1 MDELEGKVAVV
12 TGGGS
17 GMGRGMARAFTRA
30 GMRVVV
36 AEIDEGSLDAA
47 VAELT
52 AAGHEAVGVRTDV
65 SKLADVEALAEA
77 AMDHFGAVHV
87 LCNNAGVCTFAT
99 IDKMSIEEWEWTLG
113 IDLWGPIYG
122 VKVFKPLIE
131 ATGTGHINST
141 SSVAGLIAGGAVA
154 PYNVAKHGVVAL
166 MCTLERE
173 LRSAHS
179 PVRSSVLCPGAVNT
193 PIGRNSV
200 RSKRA
205 MQGRDADADADGAI
219 ATGREAEKLNDSLGD
234 ALAQGMDPDDVGE
247 MVLQAIRDDQFWILT
262 NPGLAKQQHH
272 QVAAM
277 LEDRSLSRL
286 RMF

>member
-1 MDELEGKVAVV
+1 VEELEGKVAVI
-12 TGGGS
+12 TGAGS
-17 GMGRGMARAFTRA
+17 GMGLGMARAFAGA
-30 GMRVVV
+30 GMRIVA
-36 AEIDEGSLDAA
+36 AEIDQGSLDRA
-47 VAELT
+47 VDELT

-65 SKLADVEALAEA
+65 SKLADVEALATA

-99 IDKMSIEEWEWTLG
+99 IDKMSIDEWEWTLG

-131 ATGTGHINST
+131 QTGTGHINST
-141 SSVAGLIAGGAVA
+141 ASVAGLIAGGAVA

-193 PIGRNSV
+193 PIGRNSQ
-200 RSKRA
+200 RSRRA
-205 MQGRDADADADGAI
+205 MRGEAGTDQGGGI
-219 ATGREAEKLNDSLGD
+219 ATGTEAVKLNDRLGD
-234 ALAQGMDPDDVGE
+234 ALKDGMDPDEVGQL
-247 MVLQAIRDDQFWILT
+247 VLDAIRTDTFWILT

>member
-1 MDELEGKVAVV
+1 MEELEGKVAVI
-12 TGGGS
+12 TGAGS
-17 GMGRGMARAFTRA
+17 GMGLGMARAFAGA
-30 GMRVVV
+30 GMRIVA
-36 AEIDEGSLDAA
+36 AEIDQTSLDRA

-65 SKLADVEALAEA
+65 SKLTEVEALAEA

-99 IDKMSIEEWEWTLG
+99 IDKMTIEEWEWTLG

-131 ATGTGHINST
+131 QTGTGHINST
-141 SSVAGLIAGGAVA
+141 ASVAGLIAGGAVA

-193 PIGRNSV
+193 PIGRNSQ
-200 RSKRA
+200 RSRRE
-205 MQGRDADADADGAI
+205 MRGEGDPTQGGGI
-219 ATGREAEKLNDSLGD
+219 ATGAEAVKLNDRLGD
-234 ALAQGMDPDDVGE
+234 ALKDGMDPDAVGHL
-247 MVLQAIRDDQFWILT
+247 VLDAIRDDTFWILT

>member
-1 MDELEGKVAVV
+1 MEALEGKVAVI
-12 TGGGS
+12 TGAGS
-17 GMGRGMARAFTRA
+17 GMGLGMARAFAGA
-30 GMRVVV
+30 GMRIVA
-36 AEIDEGSLDAA
+36 AEIDQGSLDAA

-65 SKLADVEALAEA
+65 SQLADVEALATA

-131 ATGTGHINST
+131 QTGTGHINST
-141 SSVAGLIAGGAVA
+141 SSVAGLIAGQAVA

-193 PIGRNSV
+193 PIGRNSQ
-200 RSKRA
+200 RSRRA
-205 MQGRDADADADGAI
+205 MRGETEAGAGGGI
-219 ATGREAEKLNDSLGD
+219 ATGAEAVKLNDRLGD
-234 ALAQGMDPDDVGE
+234 ALKDGMDPDEVGR
-247 MVLQAIRDDQFWILT
+247 MVLDAIRSDTFWILT

-286 RMF
+286 RM

>member
-17 GMGRGMARAFTRA
+17 GMGLGMARAFTRA

-205 MQGRDADADADGAI
+205 MQGRDADGAI

-234 ALAQGMDPDDVGE
+234 ALAQGMDPDEVGE

>member
-1 MDELEGKVAVV
+1 
-12 TGGGS
+12 
-17 GMGRGMARAFTRA
+17 MARAFAGA
-30 GMRVVV
+30 GMRIVA
-36 AEIDEGSLDAA
+36 AEIDQASLDRA
-47 VAELT
+47 VDELT

-65 SKLADVEALAEA
+65 SKLADVEALATA

-131 ATGTGHINST
+131 QTGTGHINST

-193 PIGRNSV
+193 PIGRNSQ
-200 RSKRA
+200 RSRRA
-205 MQGRDADADADGAI
+205 MRGETAAGQGGGI
-219 ATGREAEKLNDSLGD
+219 ATGQEAVKLNDRLGD
-234 ALAQGMDPDDVGE
+234 ALKDGMDPDEVGH
-247 MVLQAIRDDQFWILT
+247 MVLDAIRNDTFWILT
-262 NPGLAKQQHH
+262 NPALAKQQHH

>member
-1 MDELEGKVAVV
+1 MDDLEGKVAVI

-17 GMGRGMARAFTRA
+17 GMGLGMARAFAGAGTRI
-30 GMRVVV
+30 VV
-36 AEIDEGSLDAA
+36 AEIDQTSLDRT

-65 SKLADVEALAEA
+65 SKLADVEALATA
-77 AMDHFGAVHV
+77 TMDHYGAVHV
-87 LCNNAGVCTFAT
+87 LCNNAGVCTFAS

-141 SSVAGLIAGGAVA
+141 ASVAGLISGQAVA

-179 PVRSSVLCPGAVNT
+179 PVRASVLCPGAVNT
-193 PIGRNSV
+193 PIGANSV
-200 RSKRA
+200 RSR
-205 MQGRDADADADGAI
+205 
-219 ATGREAEKLNDSLGD
+219 REAQGAEVGLTSGQEGKKLNDRLMT
-234 ALAQGMDPDDVGE
+234 ALQHGMNPDDVGHL
-247 MVLQAIRDDQFWILT
+247 VLDAIRNDTFWVLT
-262 NPGLAKQQHH
+262 DPKLAEQQKH

>member
-1 MDELEGKVAVV
+1 
-12 TGGGS
+12 
-17 GMGRGMARAFTRA
+17 
-30 GMRVVV
+30 
-36 AEIDEGSLDAA
+36 
-47 VAELT
+47 
-52 AAGHEAVGVRTDV
+52 
-65 SKLADVEALAEA
+65 
-77 AMDHFGAVHV
+77 V

-99 IDKMSIEEWEWTLG
+99 IDRMSIEEWEWTLG

-141 SSVAGLIAGGAVA
+141 SSVAGLVAGGAVA

-173 LRSAHS
+173 LRAAHS
-179 PVRSSVLCPGAVNT
+179 PVRASVLCPGAVNT

-205 MQGRDADADADGAI
+205 MQAGADDGGI
-219 ATGREAEKLNDSLGD
+219 AAGREGAKLNDRLSD
-234 ALAQGMDPDDVGE
+234 ALAHGMDPDEVGQL
-247 MVLQAIRDDQFWILT
+247 VLQAIRDDTFWILT
-262 NPGLAKQQHH
+262 DPRPAKQQHH

-277 LEDRSLSRL
+277 LDDRSLSRL
-286 RMF
+286 RL

>member
-1 MDELEGKVAVV
+1 MDDLEGKVAVI
-12 TGGGS
+12 TGAGS
-17 GMGRGMARAFTRA
+17 GMGLGMARAFTGA
-30 GMRVVV
+30 GMRVVA
-36 AEIDEGSLDAA
+36 AEIDQASLDRA
-47 VAELT
+47 VDELT

-65 SKLADVEALAEA
+65 SRLADVEALAEA

-99 IDKMSIEEWEWTLG
+99 IDKMSLEEWEWTLG

-131 ATGTGHINST
+131 QTGTGHINST
-141 SSVAGLIAGGAVA
+141 ASVAGLIAGGAVA

-179 PVRSSVLCPGAVNT
+179 PVRASVLCPGAVNT
-193 PIGRNSV
+193 PIGRNSQ
-200 RSKRA
+200 RSRRELR
-205 MQGRDADADADGAI
+205 GETDTSGDGI
-219 ATGREAEKLNDSLGD
+219 ATGAEAVKLNDRLGD
-234 ALAQGMDPDDVGE
+234 ALKDGMDPDEVGH
-247 MVLQAIRDDQFWILT
+247 MVLDAIRTDTFWILT

>member
-1 MDELEGKVAVV
+1 VEELEGKVAVI
-12 TGGGS
+12 TGAGS
-17 GMGRGMARAFTRA
+17 GMGLGMARAFAGA
-30 GMRVVV
+30 GMRVVA
-36 AEIDEGSLDAA
+36 AEIDQASLDRT

-65 SKLADVEALAEA
+65 SKLADVEALAAA

-131 ATGTGHINST
+131 QTGTGHINST
-141 SSVAGLIAGGAVA
+141 ASVAGLIAGGAVA

-173 LRSAHS
+173 LRAAHS

-193 PIGRNSV
+193 PIGRNSQ
-200 RSKRA
+200 RSRRE
-205 MQGRDADADADGAI
+205 MRGEADGGI
-219 ATGREAEKLNDSLGD
+219 ATGVEAVKLNDRLGD
-234 ALAQGMDPDDVGE
+234 ALKDGMDPDAVGH
-247 MVLQAIRDDQFWILT
+247 MVLDAIRTDTFWILT

>member
-1 MDELEGKVAVV
+1 MEELEGKVAVI
-12 TGGGS
+12 TGAGS
-17 GMGRGMARAFTRA
+17 GMGLGMARAFAGA
-30 GMRVVV
+30 GMRIVA
-36 AEIDEGSLDAA
+36 AEIDQASLDRT
-47 VAELT
+47 VDELT

-65 SKLADVEALAEA
+65 SRLADVEALAA
-77 AMDHFGAVHV
+77 ATMDHFGAVHV

-99 IDKMSIEEWEWTLG
+99 IDKMTIEEWEWTLG

-131 ATGTGHINST
+131 QTGTGHINST
-141 SSVAGLIAGGAVA
+141 ASVAGLIAGGAVA

-193 PIGRNSV
+193 PIGRNSQ
-200 RSKRA
+200 RSRRA
-205 MQGRDADADADGAI
+205 MRGEPEHASGGGI
-219 ATGREAEKLNDSLGD
+219 ATGKEAVKLNDRLGD
-234 ALAQGMDPDDVGE
+234 ALKDGMDPDEVGH
-247 MVLQAIRDDQFWILT
+247 MVLEAIRNDTFWILT

>member
-1 MDELEGKVAVV
+1 MEELEGKVAVI
-12 TGGGS
+12 TGAGS
-17 GMGRGMARAFTRA
+17 GMGLGMARAFAGA
-30 GMRVVV
+30 GMRIVA
-36 AEIDEGSLDAA
+36 AEIDQASLDRA
-47 VAELT
+47 VVELT

-65 SKLADVEALAEA
+65 SKLADVEALATA

-87 LCNNAGVCTFAT
+87 LCNNAGVCTFAS

-131 ATGTGHINST
+131 QTGTGHINST
-141 SSVAGLIAGGAVA
+141 ASVAGLIAGGAVA

-193 PIGRNSV
+193 PIGRNSQ
-200 RSKRA
+200 RSRRA
-205 MQGRDADADADGAI
+205 ARGETGPGQGGGI
-219 ATGREAEKLNDSLGD
+219 ATGQEAVKLNDRLGD
-234 ALAQGMDPDDVGE
+234 ALKDGMDPDEVGHL
-247 MVLQAIRDDQFWILT
+247 VLDAIRTDTFWILT

>member
-1 MDELEGKVAVV
+1 MEELEGKVAVI
-12 TGGGS
+12 TGAGS
-17 GMGRGMARAFTRA
+17 GMGLGMARAFAGA
-30 GMRVVV
+30 GMRIVA
-36 AEIDEGSLDAA
+36 AEIDQASLDRT
-47 VAELT
+47 VDELT

-65 SKLADVEALAEA
+65 SRLADVEALAA
-77 AMDHFGAVHV
+77 ATMDHFGAVHV

-99 IDKMSIEEWEWTLG
+99 IDNMTIEEWEWTLG

-131 ATGTGHINST
+131 QTGTGHINST
-141 SSVAGLIAGGAVA
+141 ASVAGLIAGGAVA

-193 PIGRNSV
+193 PIGRTSQ
-200 RSKRA
+200 RSRRA
-205 MQGRDADADADGAI
+205 ARGEPEQASGGGI
-219 ATGREAEKLNDSLGD
+219 ATGREAVKLNDRLGD
-234 ALAQGMDPDDVGE
+234 ALKDGMDPDEVGH
-247 MVLQAIRDDQFWILT
+247 MVLEAIRNDTFWILT

-277 LEDRSLSRL
+277 LADRSLSRL

>member
-205 MQGRDADADADGAI
+205 MQGRDADGAI

>member
-1 MDELEGKVAVV
+1 MDDLEGKVAVI
-12 TGGGS
+12 TGAGS
-17 GMGRGMARAFTRA
+17 GMGLGMARAFTGA
-30 GMRVVV
+30 GMRVVA
-36 AEIDEGSLDAA
+36 AEIDQASLDRA
-47 VAELT
+47 VDELT

-131 ATGTGHINST
+131 QTGTGHINST
-141 SSVAGLIAGGAVA
+141 ASVAGLIAGGAVA

-179 PVRSSVLCPGAVNT
+179 PVRASVLCPGAVNT
-193 PIGRNSV
+193 PIGRNSQ
-200 RSKRA
+200 RSRRA
-205 MQGRDADADADGAI
+205 LRGETDAGAGI
-219 ATGREAEKLNDSLGD
+219 ATGREAEKLNDRLGD
-234 ALAQGMDPDDVGE
+234 ALKDGMDPDEVGR
-247 MVLQAIRDDQFWILT
+247 MVLDAIRSDTFWILT

>member
-1 MDELEGKVAVV
+1 MEELEGKVAVI
-12 TGGGS
+12 TGAGS
-17 GMGRGMARAFTRA
+17 GMGLGMARAFAGA
-30 GMRVVV
+30 GMRIVA
-36 AEIDEGSLDAA
+36 AEIDHVSLDRA
-47 VAELT
+47 VEELT
-52 AAGHEAVGVRTDV
+52 TAGHEAVGVRTDV

-99 IDKMSIEEWEWTLG
+99 IDKMTIEEWEWTLG

-131 ATGTGHINST
+131 QTGTGHINST
-141 SSVAGLIAGGAVA
+141 ASVAGLIAGGAVA

-193 PIGRNSV
+193 PIGRNSQ
-200 RSKRA
+200 RSRRE
-205 MQGRDADADADGAI
+205 MRGETDGGQGGGI
-219 ATGREAEKLNDSLGD
+219 ATGAEAVKLNDRLGD
-234 ALAQGMDPDDVGE
+234 ALKDGMDPDDVGHL
-247 MVLQAIRDDQFWILT
+247 VLEAIRNDTFWILT
-262 NPGLAKQQHH
+262 NPALAKQQHH